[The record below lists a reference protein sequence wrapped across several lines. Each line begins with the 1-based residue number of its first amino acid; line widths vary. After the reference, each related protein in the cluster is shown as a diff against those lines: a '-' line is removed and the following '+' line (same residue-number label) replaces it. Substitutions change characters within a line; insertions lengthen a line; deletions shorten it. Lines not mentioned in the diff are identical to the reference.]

1 MLWWCYDG
9 NKCFFLSTLLWF
21 DLTNNLKNKII
32 PWNKKSS
39 NWTVSYSVRD
49 YISAAMLK
57 TDTDCEVSSSYLS
70 EHVPAVGVPVQGQVL
85 VQDPQSM
92 LFKDGCDVHSALH
105 RGDGLV
111 EDGVHKDHSLFWGRT
126 CRTEK
131 KRSLS
136 ANKQVGFPVAS
147 SWFAT
152 HLHSPPVQFSPWLIR
167 LLNFLENIY

>member
-1 MLWWCYDG
+1 M
-9 NKCFFLSTLLWF
+9 
-21 DLTNNLKNKII
+21 
-32 PWNKKSS
+32 
-39 NWTVSYSVRD
+39 SYSVRD

-111 EDGVHKDHSLFWGRT
+111 EDGVHKDQPSSEVVPAGQ
-126 CRTEK
+126 K
-131 KRSLS
+131 KNGASVQT
-136 ANKQVGFPVAS
+136 NK
-147 SWFAT
+147 
-152 HLHSPPVQFSPWLIR
+152 
-167 LLNFLENIY
+167 

>member
-1 MLWWCYDG
+1 M
-9 NKCFFLSTLLWF
+9 
-21 DLTNNLKNKII
+21 
-32 PWNKKSS
+32 
-39 NWTVSYSVRD
+39 SYSVRD

-70 EHVPAVGVPVQGQVL
+70 EHVPAVGIPVQGQVL

-131 KRSLS
+131 NGASVQTNKYTSTSPLADSLFICTARLFS
-136 ANKQVGFPVAS
+136 FHLDSSGF
-147 SWFAT
+147 
-152 HLHSPPVQFSPWLIR
+152 LIS
-167 LLNFLENIY
+167 